1 MGSVMRYDIN
11 ERGMRKG
18 RKLGRSGFGVARCL
32 ASPLLGFY
40 KGIQKNE
47 TMLGGLHAD
56 CLHELCIRLE
66 APGSNDFI
74 RNFDF
79 DDIVLSL

>member
-18 RKLGRSGFGVARCL
+18 RKLGRSGGFGDVRRL

-40 KGIQKNE
+40 KGVQKNE
-47 TMLGGLHAD
+47 TTLGGLHAD
-56 CLHELCIRLE
+56 CLHELCIRL
-66 APGSNDFI
+66 
-74 RNFDF
+74 R
-79 DDIVLSL
+79 SLGFERFYSEFSL